1 MTTESFKALVLNEQA
16 GEVQSSIQT
25 LSKDDLPE
33 GDVLVSVAYSGLN
46 YKDGLAL
53 TGKGKIVR
61 SYPMVPGIDFSGTV
75 LESASPDYK
84 PGDKVVLTGWG
95 VGERYWGGYEQLARV
110 KSEWLVPLP
119 EGLDLQQVMSI
130 GTAGLTAML
139 CVLTLEE
146 HGLSPTLERELLV
159 TGAGGGVGSVA
170 VAVLANLGYKVV
182 AATGR
187 TETHAYLKELGAHD
201 ILDRNVL
208 SASGKPME
216 KERWGAA
223 VDTVGGDTLA
233 GVIRSMA
240 YNSSIAACGNAGG
253 IALNTTVLPFILRGV
268 NLLGVESVVCSKP
281 RRQEAWTRLA
291 RDLPR
296 SAFEPMTQVVKLE
309 DVPNYGRQIL
319 KGQVR
324 GRIVVD
330 LQA

>member
-75 LESASPDYK
+75 VESASPDYK
-84 PGDKVVLTGWG
+84 PGDRVVLTGWG

-110 KSEWLVPLP
+110 RSEWLVPLP

-139 CVLTLEE
+139 CVLALEE
-146 HGLSPTLERELLV
+146 HGLVPTMERELLV
-159 TGAGGGVGSVA
+159 TGAGGGVGGVA

-208 SASGKPME
+208 SAAGKPME
-216 KERWGAA
+216 KERWDAA

-253 IALNTTVLPFILRGV
+253 ITLNTTVLPFILRGV
-268 NLLGVESVVCSKP
+268 NLLGVESVVCPKP
-281 RRQEAWTRLA
+281 RRQEAWSRLA

-309 DVPNYGRQIL
+309 DVPAYGRQIL
-319 KGQVR
+319 EGQVR